1 MKYLMNM
8 SRKQVQFILFNETI
22 KIPAYKLIIFL
33 LVVVYFLA
41 RHFLLTGI
49 WFTLTN
55 ETYNFS
61 IEYPAAWNANSYGK
75 NGSRGSNSIRAE
87 VDQNG
92 FFNSGSVNIYQQW
105 MENPKLTD
113 AVEWGQPMIQRN
125 NGYNLSPLR
134 EVQVGSGQ
142 YSALT
147 QTYQTKDGLGELSK
161 LVYLVTN
168 NDIFIIEFNDLQSR
182 FDKNEPTFDRMLAS
196 FRIIE

>member
-1 MKYLMNM
+1 MKYLMDM
-8 SRKQVQFILFNETI
+8 LRKQFILLKKTI

-41 RHFLLTGI
+41 RHFLLTDM
-49 WFTLTN
+49 WFTLTH

-61 IEYPAAWNANSYGK
+61 IDYPAAWNANSYGK
-75 NGSRGSNSIRAE
+75 NGSRGWNSMRARF
-87 VDQNG
+87 DQNG
-92 FFNSGSVNIYQQW
+92 FFGSGSVYIYQQW
-105 MENPKLTD
+105 MENPRLTD

-147 QTYQTKDGLGELSK
+147 QTYQIKYGLGELSK
-161 LVYLVTN
+161 LVYLVTD
-168 NDIFIIEFNDLQSR
+168 NDIFIIEFNDLQSK
-182 FDKNEPTFDRMLAS
+182 FEGNEPTFDRMLAS